1 MSTTTATIAPE
12 INSWTRPGTGQTRRY
27 INNWSELVGVEVGR
41 YNTGNISWA
50 TFDGERIS
58 NGEAGRILAGKVWID
73 EADALHFDY
82 HTRCTVSEGIKA
94 ERIEAALREHGII

>member
-1 MSTTTATIAPE
+1 MFTPASSNTLPDSMAATEAGYL
-12 INSWTRPGTGQTRRY
+12 PGLAAIHTPLPR
-27 INNWSELVGVEVGR
+27 V
-41 YNTGNISWA
+41 
-50 TFDGERIS
+50 GERIS

>member
-1 MSTTTATIAPE
+1 M
-12 INSWTRPGTGQTRRY
+12 
-27 INNWSELVGVEVGR
+27 
-41 YNTGNISWA
+41 
-50 TFDGERIS
+50 
-58 NGEAGRILAGKVWID
+58 VWID